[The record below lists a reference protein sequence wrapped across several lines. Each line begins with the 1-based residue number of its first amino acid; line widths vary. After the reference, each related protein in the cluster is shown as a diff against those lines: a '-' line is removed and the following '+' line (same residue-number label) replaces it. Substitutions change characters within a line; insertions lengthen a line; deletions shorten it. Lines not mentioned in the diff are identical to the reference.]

1 MASKRKLL
9 ESRMRRWSNVELTQF
24 ATVLVDEKES
34 FLFQLETKAAKKAS
48 NMQIFTNIKKNFD
61 KHLAVDGVAEK
72 VKEEIGVRKFKDQ
85 PLIETTISKLRI
97 KYKWM
102 KIQRK
107 IYNKRINSNEEKMSL
122 IKIKKPEWLRI
133 LDPVLAQTNAELV
146 RLGTVFDVD
155 QDDHFEDEGKFSAN
169 EDESMLDSCYDD
181 LPSFCALR
189 SKHPDVCT
197 NMTDDEESGVVSS
210 PESTTMTNV
219 RSTNE
224 AKRSSSTTEGD
235 LEEDTVNKSVKMLTK
250 AGKEATSSA
259 KVTQVTSR
267 KRKAEE
273 MERPHEQ
280 ALRDLTEGIQKM
292 SETID
297 RRMALMI
304 KEEKSRD
311 EAFLKFHERQ
321 CELNRQHELRMM
333 EIMMRF
339 AQPAPVSYSMPS
351 SEPVPVQAYYV
362 DPKQGTSGE
371 NSFSERKN
379 TNEGK

>member
-1 MASKRKLL
+1 MASKGT
-9 ESRMRRWSNVELTQF
+9 ESRMRRWSNVELTEF
-24 ATVLVDEKES
+24 ATVLVDENES

-48 NMQIFTNIKKNFD
+48 NMQIFANIKKNFD
-61 KHLAVDGVAEK
+61 EHLDVEGVAEK
-72 VKEEIGVRKFKDQ
+72 VKEEIGERKFKDQ

-102 KIQRK
+102 KNQRK
-107 IYNKRINSNEEKMSL
+107 IYNRRINSSGEKTAL
-122 IKIKKPEWLRI
+122 EKPEWLLI
-133 LDPVLAQTNAELV
+133 LDPVLAQTNADLV
-146 RLGTVFDVD
+146 RLGTVLVAD
-155 QDDHFEDEGKFSAN
+155 QDENSEDEDQFTHN

-189 SKHPDVCT
+189 SKHPDTCT

-210 PESTTMTNV
+210 PESTSITNL
-219 RSTNE
+219 RSANKAT
-224 AKRSSSTTEGD
+224 KTKSTTDGN
-235 LEEDTVNKSVKMLTK
+235 LEENAVNKSAKKPPMT
-250 AGKEATSSA
+250 GKEATSS
-259 KVTQVTSR
+259 VTATQIKSR

-273 MERPHEQ
+273 RSHEE

-333 EIMMRF
+333 EMMMRF
-339 AQPAPVSYSMPS
+339 AQPAPVSYSIPS
-351 SEPVPVQAYYV
+351 GESGPIQAYYV
-362 DPKQGTSGE
+362 NPRQGTSGE
-371 NSFSERKN
+371 NSSSEGRN

>member
-1 MASKRKLL
+1 MASKGT
-9 ESRMRRWSNVELTQF
+9 ESRMRRWSNVELTEF
-24 ATVLVDEKES
+24 ATVLVDENES

-48 NMQIFTNIKKNFD
+48 NMQIFANIKKNFD
-61 KHLAVDGVAEK
+61 EHLDVEGVAEK
-72 VKEEIGVRKFKDQ
+72 VKEEIGERKFKDQ

-102 KIQRK
+102 KNQRK
-107 IYNKRINSNEEKMSL
+107 IYNRRINSSGEKTAL
-122 IKIKKPEWLRI
+122 EKPEWLLI
-133 LDPVLAQTNAELV
+133 LDPVLAQTNADLV
-146 RLGTVFDVD
+146 RLGTVLVAD
-155 QDDHFEDEGKFSAN
+155 QDENSEDEDQFTHN

-189 SKHPDVCT
+189 SKHPDTCT

-210 PESTTMTNV
+210 PESTSITNL
-219 RSTNE
+219 RSANKAT
-224 AKRSSSTTEGD
+224 KTKSTTDGN
-235 LEEDTVNKSVKMLTK
+235 LEENAVNKSAKKPPMT
-250 AGKEATSSA
+250 GKEATSS
-259 KVTQVTSR
+259 VTATQIKSR

-273 MERPHEQ
+273 RSHEE

-333 EIMMRF
+333 EMMMRF
-339 AQPAPVSYSMPS
+339 AQPAPVSYSIPS
-351 SEPVPVQAYYV
+351 GESGPIQAYYV
-362 DPKQGTSGE
+362 NPRQGTSGE
-371 NSFSERKN
+371 NSSIEGRN

>member
-1 MASKRKLL
+1 MASKGT
-9 ESRMRRWSNVELTQF
+9 ESRMRRWSNVELTEF
-24 ATVLVDEKES
+24 ATVLVDENES

-48 NMQIFTNIKKNFD
+48 NMQIFANIKKNFD
-61 KHLAVDGVAEK
+61 EHLDVEGVAEK
-72 VKEEIGVRKFKDQ
+72 VKEEIGERKFKDQ

-102 KIQRK
+102 KNQRK
-107 IYNKRINSNEEKMSL
+107 IYNRRINSSGEKTAL
-122 IKIKKPEWLRI
+122 EKPEWLLI
-133 LDPVLAQTNAELV
+133 LDPVLAQTNADLV
-146 RLGTVFDVD
+146 RLGTVLVAD
-155 QDDHFEDEGKFSAN
+155 QDENSEDEDQFTHN

-189 SKHPDVCT
+189 SKHPDTCT

-210 PESTTMTNV
+210 PESTSITNL
-219 RSTNE
+219 RSANK
-224 AKRSSSTTEGD
+224 AKKSKSTTDGN
-235 LEEDTVNKSVKMLTK
+235 LEENAVNKSAKKPPMT
-250 AGKEATSSA
+250 GKEATSS
-259 KVTQVTSR
+259 VTATQIKSR

-273 MERPHEQ
+273 RSHEE

-333 EIMMRF
+333 EMMMRF
-339 AQPAPVSYSMPS
+339 AQPAPVSYSIPS
-351 SEPVPVQAYYV
+351 GESGPIQAYYV
-362 DPKQGTSGE
+362 NPRQGTSGQ
-371 NSFSERKN
+371 NSSSEGRN

>member
-1 MASKRKLL
+1 MASKGT
-9 ESRMRRWSNVELTQF
+9 ESRMRRWSNVELTEF
-24 ATVLVDEKES
+24 ATVLVDENES

-48 NMQIFTNIKKNFD
+48 NMQIFANIKKNFD
-61 KHLAVDGVAEK
+61 EHLDVEGVAEK
-72 VKEEIGVRKFKDQ
+72 VKEEIGERKFKDQ

-102 KIQRK
+102 KNQRK
-107 IYNKRINSNEEKMSL
+107 IYNRRINSSGEKTAL
-122 IKIKKPEWLRI
+122 EKPEWLLI
-133 LDPVLAQTNAELV
+133 LDPVLAQTNADLV
-146 RLGTVFDVD
+146 RLGTVLVAD
-155 QDDHFEDEGKFSAN
+155 QDENSEDEDQFTHN

-189 SKHPDVCT
+189 SKHPDTCT

-210 PESTTMTNV
+210 PESTSITNL
-219 RSTNE
+219 RSANK
-224 AKRSSSTTEGD
+224 AKKSKSTTDGN
-235 LEEDTVNKSVKMLTK
+235 LEENAVNKSAKKPPMT
-250 AGKEATSSA
+250 GKEATSS
-259 KVTQVTSR
+259 VTATQIKSR

-273 MERPHEQ
+273 RSHEE

-333 EIMMRF
+333 EMMMRF
-339 AQPAPVSYSMPS
+339 AQPAPVSYSIPS
-351 SEPVPVQAYYV
+351 GESGPIQAYYV
-362 DPKQGTSGE
+362 NPRQGTSGE
-371 NSFSERKN
+371 NSSIEGRN

>member
-1 MASKRKLL
+1 MASKGT
-9 ESRMRRWSNVELTQF
+9 ESRMRRWSNVELTEF
-24 ATVLVDEKES
+24 ATVLVDENES

-48 NMQIFTNIKKNFD
+48 NMQIFANIKKNFD
-61 KHLAVDGVAEK
+61 EHLDVEGVAEK
-72 VKEEIGVRKFKDQ
+72 VKEEIGERKFKDQ

-102 KIQRK
+102 KNQRK
-107 IYNKRINSNEEKMSL
+107 IYNRRINSSGEKTAL
-122 IKIKKPEWLRI
+122 EKPEWLLI
-133 LDPVLAQTNAELV
+133 LDPVLAQTNADLV
-146 RLGTVFDVD
+146 RLGTVLVAD
-155 QDDHFEDEGKFSAN
+155 QDENSEDEDQFTHN

-189 SKHPDVCT
+189 SKHPDTCT

-210 PESTTMTNV
+210 PESTSITNL
-219 RSTNE
+219 RSANK
-224 AKRSSSTTEGD
+224 AKKSKSTTDGN
-235 LEEDTVNKSVKMLTK
+235 LEENAVNKSAKKPPMT
-250 AGKEATSSA
+250 GKEATSS
-259 KVTQVTSR
+259 VTATQIKSR

-273 MERPHEQ
+273 RSHEE

-333 EIMMRF
+333 EMMMRF
-339 AQPAPVSYSMPS
+339 AQPAPVSYSIPS
-351 SEPVPVQAYYV
+351 GESGPIQAYYV
-362 DPKQGTSGE
+362 NPRQGTSDE
-371 NSFSERKN
+371 NSSIEGRN

>member
-1 MASKRKLL
+1 MASKGT
-9 ESRMRRWSNVELTQF
+9 ESRMRRWSNVELTEF
-24 ATVLVDEKES
+24 ATVLVDENES

-48 NMQIFTNIKKNFD
+48 NMQIFANIKKNFD
-61 KHLAVDGVAEK
+61 EHLDVEGVAEK
-72 VKEEIGVRKFKDQ
+72 VKEEIGERKFKDQ

-102 KIQRK
+102 KNQRK
-107 IYNKRINSNEEKMSL
+107 IYNRRINSSGEKTAL
-122 IKIKKPEWLRI
+122 EKPEWLLI
-133 LDPVLAQTNAELV
+133 LDPVLAQTNADLV
-146 RLGTVFDVD
+146 RLGTVLVAD
-155 QDDHFEDEGKFSAN
+155 QDENSEDEDQFTHN

-189 SKHPDVCT
+189 SKHPDTCT

-210 PESTTMTNV
+210 PESTSIPNL
-219 RSTNE
+219 RSANK
-224 AKRSSSTTEGD
+224 AKKSKSTTDGN
-235 LEEDTVNKSVKMLTK
+235 LEENAVNKSAKKPPMT
-250 AGKEATSSA
+250 GKEATSS
-259 KVTQVTSR
+259 VTATQIKSR

-273 MERPHEQ
+273 RSHEE

-333 EIMMRF
+333 EMMMRF
-339 AQPAPVSYSMPS
+339 AQPAPVSYSIPS
-351 SEPVPVQAYYV
+351 GESGPIQAYYV
-362 DPKQGTSGE
+362 NPRQGTSGE
-371 NSFSERKN
+371 NSSSEGRN

>member
-1 MASKRKLL
+1 MASKGT
-9 ESRMRRWSNVELTQF
+9 ESRMRRWSNVELTEF
-24 ATVLVDEKES
+24 ATVLVDENES

-48 NMQIFTNIKKNFD
+48 NMQIFANIKKNFD
-61 KHLAVDGVAEK
+61 EHLDVEGVAEK
-72 VKEEIGVRKFKDQ
+72 VKEEIGERKFKDQ

-102 KIQRK
+102 KNQRK
-107 IYNKRINSNEEKMSL
+107 IYNRRINSSGEKTAL
-122 IKIKKPEWLRI
+122 EKPEWLLI
-133 LDPVLAQTNAELV
+133 LDPVLAQTNADLV
-146 RLGTVFDVD
+146 RLGTVLVAD
-155 QDDHFEDEGKFSAN
+155 QDENSEDEDQFTHN

-181 LPSFCALR
+181 LPSFCAFR
-189 SKHPDVCT
+189 SKHPDTCT

-210 PESTTMTNV
+210 PESTSITNL
-219 RSTNE
+219 RSANKAT
-224 AKRSSSTTEGD
+224 KTKSTTDGN
-235 LEEDTVNKSVKMLTK
+235 LEENAVNKSAKKPPMT
-250 AGKEATSSA
+250 GKEATSS
-259 KVTQVTSR
+259 VTATQIKSR

-273 MERPHEQ
+273 RSHEE

-333 EIMMRF
+333 EMMMRF
-339 AQPAPVSYSMPS
+339 AQPAPVSYSIPS
-351 SEPVPVQAYYV
+351 GESGPIQAYYV
-362 DPKQGTSGE
+362 NPRQGTSGE
-371 NSFSERKN
+371 NSSSEGRN

>member
-1 MASKRKLL
+1 MASKGT
-9 ESRMRRWSNVELTQF
+9 ESRMRRWSNVELTEF
-24 ATVLVDEKES
+24 ATVLVDENES

-48 NMQIFTNIKKNFD
+48 NMQIFANIKKNFD
-61 KHLAVDGVAEK
+61 EHLDVEGVAEK
-72 VKEEIGVRKFKDQ
+72 VKEEIGERKFKDQ

-102 KIQRK
+102 KNQRK
-107 IYNKRINSNEEKMSL
+107 IYNRRINSSGEKTAL
-122 IKIKKPEWLRI
+122 EKPEWLLI
-133 LDPVLAQTNAELV
+133 LDPVLAQTNADLV
-146 RLGTVFDVD
+146 RLGTVLVAD
-155 QDDHFEDEGKFSAN
+155 QDENSEDEDQFTHN

-189 SKHPDVCT
+189 SKHPDTCT

-210 PESTTMTNV
+210 PESTSITNL
-219 RSTNE
+219 RSANK
-224 AKRSSSTTEGD
+224 AKKSKSTTDGN
-235 LEEDTVNKSVKMLTK
+235 LEENAVNKSAKKPPMT
-250 AGKEATSSA
+250 GKEATSS
-259 KVTQVTSR
+259 VTATQIKSR

-273 MERPHEQ
+273 RSHEE

-311 EAFLKFHERQ
+311 ESFLKFHERQ

-333 EIMMRF
+333 EMMMRF
-339 AQPAPVSYSMPS
+339 AQPAPVSYSIPS
-351 SEPVPVQAYYV
+351 GESGPIQAYYV
-362 DPKQGTSGE
+362 NPRQGTSGE
-371 NSFSERKN
+371 NSSSEGRN

>member
-1 MASKRKLL
+1 MASKGT
-9 ESRMRRWSNVELTQF
+9 ESRMRRWSNVELTEF
-24 ATVLVDEKES
+24 ATVLVDENES

-48 NMQIFTNIKKNFD
+48 NMQIFANIKKNFD
-61 KHLAVDGVAEK
+61 EHLDVEGVAEK
-72 VKEEIGVRKFKDQ
+72 VKEEIGERKFKDQ

-102 KIQRK
+102 KNQRK
-107 IYNKRINSNEEKMSL
+107 IYNRRINSSGEKTAL
-122 IKIKKPEWLRI
+122 EKPEWLLI
-133 LDPVLAQTNAELV
+133 LDPVLAQTNADLV
-146 RLGTVFDVD
+146 RLGTVLVAD
-155 QDDHFEDEGKFSAN
+155 QDENSEDEDQFTHN

-189 SKHPDVCT
+189 SKHPDTCT

-210 PESTTMTNV
+210 PESTSITNL
-219 RSTNE
+219 RSANK
-224 AKRSSSTTEGD
+224 AKKSKSITDGN
-235 LEEDTVNKSVKMLTK
+235 LEENAVNKSAKKPPMT
-250 AGKEATSSA
+250 GKEATSS
-259 KVTQVTSR
+259 VTATQIKSR

-273 MERPHEQ
+273 RSHEE

-333 EIMMRF
+333 EMMMRF
-339 AQPAPVSYSMPS
+339 AQPAPVSYSIPS
-351 SEPVPVQAYYV
+351 GESGPIQAYYV
-362 DPKQGTSGE
+362 NPRQGTSGE
-371 NSFSERKN
+371 NSSSEGRN

>member
-1 MASKRKLL
+1 MRP
-9 ESRMRRWSNVELTQF
+9 RMRRWSDVELTLF
-24 ATVLVDEKES
+24 ATVLADEKES
-34 FLFQLETKAAKKAS
+34 FLLQLESKAAKKAS
-48 NMQIFTNIKKNFD
+48 NMQIFANIKKKYD

-72 VKEEIGVRKFKDQ
+72 VKEEIGERKFKNQ

-107 IYNKRINSNEEKMSL
+107 IFNNRINSGEEKMAH
-122 IKIKKPEWLRI
+122 IQKPKWLRI

-146 RLGTVFDVD
+146 RLGTAFDVD
-155 QDDHFEDEGKFSAN
+155 QDDNSEDEGKFSPN

-181 LPSFCALR
+181 LPSFCAIG
-189 SKHPDVCT
+189 SKHPDLCT
-197 NMTDDEESGVVSS
+197 NLTDDEESGVVSS
-210 PESTTMTNV
+210 PGSSTMTNV

-224 AKRSSSTTEGD
+224 AKSSKSTTEVE
-235 LEEDTVNKSVKMLTK
+235 LEEKAVNKSAKMSPM
-250 AGKEATSSA
+250 AGEDATSSL
-259 KVTQVTSR
+259 KVTQAESR

-273 MERPHEQ
+273 ISHEHASHEQ

-297 RRMALMI
+297 RRMALMA

-339 AQPAPVSYSMPS
+339 AQPAPVSYAMPS
-351 SEPVPVQAYYV
+351 TESLPTQGYCVNLR
-362 DPKQGTSGE
+362 QGTSGE
-371 NSFSERKN
+371 NRSSEEGN

>member
-1 MASKRKLL
+1 MASKGT
-9 ESRMRRWSNVELTQF
+9 ESRMRRWSNVELTEF
-24 ATVLVDEKES
+24 ATVLVDENES

-48 NMQIFTNIKKNFD
+48 NMQIFANIKKNFD
-61 KHLAVDGVAEK
+61 EHLDVEGVAEK
-72 VKEEIGVRKFKDQ
+72 VKEEIGERKFKDQ

-102 KIQRK
+102 KNQRK
-107 IYNKRINSNEEKMSL
+107 IYNRRINSSGEKTAL
-122 IKIKKPEWLRI
+122 EKPEWLLI
-133 LDPVLAQTNAELV
+133 LDPVLAQTNADLV
-146 RLGTVFDVD
+146 RLGTVLVAD
-155 QDDHFEDEGKFSAN
+155 QDENSEDEDQFTHN

-189 SKHPDVCT
+189 SKHPDTCT
-197 NMTDDEESGVVSS
+197 NMTDDEERSVVSS
-210 PESTTMTNV
+210 PESTSITNL
-219 RSTNE
+219 RSANK
-224 AKRSSSTTEGD
+224 AKKSKSTTDGN
-235 LEEDTVNKSVKMLTK
+235 LEENAVNKSAKKPPMT
-250 AGKEATSSA
+250 GKEATSS
-259 KVTQVTSR
+259 VTATQIKSR

-273 MERPHEQ
+273 RSHEE

-333 EIMMRF
+333 EMMMRF
-339 AQPAPVSYSMPS
+339 AQPAPVSYSIPS
-351 SEPVPVQAYYV
+351 GESGPIQAYYV
-362 DPKQGTSGE
+362 NPRQGTSGE
-371 NSFSERKN
+371 NSSIEGRN

>member
-1 MASKRKLL
+1 MASKGT
-9 ESRMRRWSNVELTQF
+9 ESRMRRWSNVELTEF
-24 ATVLVDEKES
+24 ATVLVDENES

-48 NMQIFTNIKKNFD
+48 NMQIFANIKKNFD
-61 KHLAVDGVAEK
+61 EHLDVEGVAEK
-72 VKEEIGVRKFKDQ
+72 VKEEIGERKFKDQ

-102 KIQRK
+102 KNQRK
-107 IYNKRINSNEEKMSL
+107 IYNRRINSSGEKTAL
-122 IKIKKPEWLRI
+122 EKPEWLLI
-133 LDPVLAQTNAELV
+133 LDPVLAQTNADLV
-146 RLGTVFDVD
+146 RLGTVLVAD
-155 QDDHFEDEGKFSAN
+155 QDENSEDEDQFTHN

-189 SKHPDVCT
+189 SKHPDTCT

-210 PESTTMTNV
+210 PESTSITNL
-219 RSTNE
+219 RSANK
-224 AKRSSSTTEGD
+224 AKKSKSTTDGN
-235 LEEDTVNKSVKMLTK
+235 LEENAVNKSAKKPPMT
-250 AGKEATSSA
+250 GKEATSS
-259 KVTQVTSR
+259 VTATQIKSR

-273 MERPHEQ
+273 RSHEE

-333 EIMMRF
+333 EMMMRF
-339 AQPAPVSYSMPS
+339 AQPAPVSYSIPS
-351 SEPVPVQAYYV
+351 GESGPIQAYYV
-362 DPKQGTSGE
+362 NPRQGTSGE
-371 NSFSERKN
+371 NSSSEGRN

>member
-1 MASKRKLL
+1 MASKGK
-9 ESRMRRWSNVELTQF
+9 ESRMRRWSNVELTLF
-24 ATVLVDEKES
+24 ATVLVDQKES
-34 FLFQLETKAAKKAS
+34 FLFQLENKAAKKAS
-48 NMQIFTNIKKNFD
+48 NMQIFANIKTNFD
-61 KHLAVDGVAEK
+61 EHLSIEGVAEK
-72 VKEEIGVRKFKDQ
+72 VKKEIGDRKFKDQ

-102 KIQRK
+102 KNQRK
-107 IYNKRINSNEEKMSL
+107 IYNNRTKSSQEKMGL
-122 IKIKKPEWLRI
+122 IQKPEWLLI

-155 QDDHFEDEGKFSAN
+155 QVDNSEDEGKFSHN
-169 EDESMLDSCYDD
+169 EDESTLDSCYDDD

-189 SKHPDVCT
+189 SKHPDTCT

-224 AKRSSSTTEGD
+224 AKSSKSTTEGD
-235 LEEDTVNKSVKMLTK
+235 LEHNAVNKSAKKPPMT
-250 AGKEATSSA
+250 GKEAITTSSV
-259 KVTQVTSR
+259 KVTQVKSR

-273 MERPHEQ
+273 RSHEQ

-292 SETID
+292 SDTID
-297 RRMALMI
+297 RRLALMI

-311 EAFLKFHERQ
+311 DAFMKFHEKQ
-321 CELNRQHELRMM
+321 CELNRQHELRIM
-333 EIMMRF
+333 EMMMRF
-339 AQPAPVSYSMPS
+339 AQPAQVSYSVPS
-351 SEPVPVQAYYV
+351 SESVPIQAYYV
-362 DPKQGTSGE
+362 NPSQGTSGE
-371 NSFSERKN
+371 NSSSEGKI

>member
-1 MASKRKLL
+1 MASKGT
-9 ESRMRRWSNVELTQF
+9 ESRMRRWSNVELTEF
-24 ATVLVDEKES
+24 ATVLVDENES

-48 NMQIFTNIKKNFD
+48 NMQIFANIKKNFD
-61 KHLAVDGVAEK
+61 EHLDVEGVAEK
-72 VKEEIGVRKFKDQ
+72 VKEEIGERKFKDQ

-102 KIQRK
+102 KNQRK
-107 IYNKRINSNEEKMSL
+107 IYNRRINSSGEKTAL
-122 IKIKKPEWLRI
+122 EKPEWLLI
-133 LDPVLAQTNAELV
+133 LDPVLAQTNADLV
-146 RLGTVFDVD
+146 RLGTVLVAD
-155 QDDHFEDEGKFSAN
+155 QDENSEDEDQFTHN

-189 SKHPDVCT
+189 SKHPDTCT

-210 PESTTMTNV
+210 PESTSITNL
-219 RSTNE
+219 RSANK
-224 AKRSSSTTEGD
+224 AKKSKSITDGN
-235 LEEDTVNKSVKMLTK
+235 LEENAVNKSAKKPPMT
-250 AGKEATSSA
+250 GKEATSS
-259 KVTQVTSR
+259 VTATQIKSR

-273 MERPHEQ
+273 RSHEE

-333 EIMMRF
+333 EMMMRF
-339 AQPAPVSYSMPS
+339 AQPAPVSYSIPS
-351 SEPVPVQAYYV
+351 GESGPIQAYYV
-362 DPKQGTSGE
+362 NPRQGTSGE
-371 NSFSERKN
+371 NSSIEGRN

>member
-1 MASKRKLL
+1 MASKGT
-9 ESRMRRWSNVELTQF
+9 ESRMRRWSNVELTEF
-24 ATVLVDEKES
+24 ATVLVDENES

-48 NMQIFTNIKKNFD
+48 NMQIFANIKKNFD
-61 KHLAVDGVAEK
+61 EHLDVEGVAEK
-72 VKEEIGVRKFKDQ
+72 VKEEIGERKFKDQ

-102 KIQRK
+102 KNQRK
-107 IYNKRINSNEEKMSL
+107 IYNRRINSSGEKTAL
-122 IKIKKPEWLRI
+122 EKPEWLLI
-133 LDPVLAQTNAELV
+133 LDPVLAQTNADLV
-146 RLGTVFDVD
+146 RLGTVLVAD
-155 QDDHFEDEGKFSAN
+155 QDENSEDEDQFTHN

-189 SKHPDVCT
+189 SKHPDTCT

-210 PESTTMTNV
+210 PESTSITNL
-219 RSTNE
+219 RSANK
-224 AKRSSSTTEGD
+224 AKKSKSTTDGN
-235 LEEDTVNKSVKMLTK
+235 LEENAVNKSAKKPPMT
-250 AGKEATSSA
+250 GKEATSS
-259 KVTQVTSR
+259 VTATQIKSR
-267 KRKAEE
+267 KRKADERSHEE
-273 MERPHEQ
+273 

-333 EIMMRF
+333 EMMMRF
-339 AQPAPVSYSMPS
+339 AQPAPVSYSIPS
-351 SEPVPVQAYYV
+351 GESGPIQAYYV
-362 DPKQGTSGE
+362 NPRQGTSGE
-371 NSFSERKN
+371 NSSSEGRN

>member
-1 MASKRKLL
+1 MASKGT
-9 ESRMRRWSNVELTQF
+9 ESRMRRWSNVELTEF
-24 ATVLVDEKES
+24 ATVLVDENES

-48 NMQIFTNIKKNFD
+48 NMQIFANIKKNFD
-61 KHLAVDGVAEK
+61 EHLDVEGVAEK
-72 VKEEIGVRKFKDQ
+72 VKEEIGERKFKDQ

-102 KIQRK
+102 KNQRK
-107 IYNKRINSNEEKMSL
+107 IYNRRINSSGEKTAL
-122 IKIKKPEWLRI
+122 EKPEWLLI
-133 LDPVLAQTNAELV
+133 LDPVLAQTNADLV
-146 RLGTVFDVD
+146 RLGTVLVAD
-155 QDDHFEDEGKFSAN
+155 QDENSEDEDQFTHN

-189 SKHPDVCT
+189 SKHPDTCT

-210 PESTTMTNV
+210 PESTSITNL
-219 RSTNE
+219 RSANK
-224 AKRSSSTTEGD
+224 AKKFKSTTDGN
-235 LEEDTVNKSVKMLTK
+235 LEENAVNKSAKKPPMT
-250 AGKEATSSA
+250 GKEATSS
-259 KVTQVTSR
+259 VTATQIKSR

-273 MERPHEQ
+273 RSHEE

-311 EAFLKFHERQ
+311 ESFLKFHERQ

-333 EIMMRF
+333 EMMMRF
-339 AQPAPVSYSMPS
+339 AQPAPVSYSIPS
-351 SEPVPVQAYYV
+351 GESGPIQAYYV
-362 DPKQGTSGE
+362 NPRQGTSGE
-371 NSFSERKN
+371 NSSSEGRN

>member
-1 MASKRKLL
+1 
-9 ESRMRRWSNVELTQF
+9 MRRWSNVELTQF

-48 NMQIFTNIKKNFD
+48 NMQIFANIKKNFD
-61 KHLAVDGVAEK
+61 EHLAVDGVAEK
-72 VKEEIGVRKFKDQ
+72 VKEEIGERKFRDQ
-85 PLIETTISKLRI
+85 PLIETAISKLRI

-102 KIQRK
+102 KNQRK
-107 IYNKRINSNEEKMSL
+107 IYNNRINSSGEKMAL
-122 IKIKKPEWLRI
+122 IQKPEWLII

-155 QDDHFEDEGKFSAN
+155 QDDNSGDESKCSHN

-181 LPSFCALR
+181 LPSFCVLR
-189 SKHPDVCT
+189 GKRPETCT

-219 RSTNE
+219 RSINE
-224 AKRSSSTTEGD
+224 AKSSKSTTEGD
-235 LEEDTVNKSVKMLTK
+235 LEENAVNKSAKKSPM
-250 AGKEATSSA
+250 AGKEATSSVE
-259 KVTQVTSR
+259 VTQVKSR

-273 MERPHEQ
+273 PERSHEQ

-311 EAFLKFHERQ
+311 EAFMKFHERQ
-321 CELNRQHELRMM
+321 SELNRQHELRMM
-333 EIMMRF
+333 EMMMRF
-339 AQPAPVSYSMPS
+339 AHPTPVSYSMPS
-351 SEPVPVQAYYV
+351 GESVPIQAYYV
-362 DPKQGTSGE
+362 NPRQGTSGE
-371 NSFSERKN
+371 NSFSEGRN
-379 TNEGK
+379 TNEEK